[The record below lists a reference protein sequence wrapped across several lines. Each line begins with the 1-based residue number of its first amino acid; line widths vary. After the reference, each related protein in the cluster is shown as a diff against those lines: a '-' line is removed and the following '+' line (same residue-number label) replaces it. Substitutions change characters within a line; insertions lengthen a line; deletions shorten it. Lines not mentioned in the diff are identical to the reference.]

1 MPAETRDLSGSVVA
15 VTGASS
21 GIGQATARLLVEG
34 GAKVV
39 LGARRADRLESLVDE
54 LGADNALAV
63 PGDVRSPEDQAAL
76 VAAAVER
83 FGRLDSVVADAGMG
97 IYGGITD
104 ASDEELRTML
114 ETNLEGTVWT
124 VRAAVRQFRAAA
136 SGGDV
141 VIVASVAGL
150 RGGADEAVYAATK
163 FGQVGLSGSLD
174 REVRAEGIRVSTI
187 CPAGVKTE
195 FAIGDG
201 RTEGDPALDDY
212 LHPEDVAFA
221 IVTVLQQP
229 RRLRTTL
236 WEMWSM
242 KQSS

>member
-1 MPAETRDLSGSVVA
+1 MPAETRDLSGSVIA

-21 GIGQATARLLVEG
+21 GIGEATARLLVEA

-39 LGARRADRLESLVDE
+39 LGARRIDRLERLVTE
-54 LGADNALAV
+54 LGDGSAVAV
-63 PGDVRSPEDQAAL
+63 PGDVRSPEDQTAL

-83 FGRLDSVVADAGMG
+83 FGRLDSVVANAGIG

-104 ASDEELRTML
+104 ASDEALRKML
-114 ETNLEGTVWT
+114 ETNLDGTVWT
-124 VRAAVRQFRAAA
+124 IRAAVRQFRAAGG
-136 SGGDV
+136 GGDI
-141 VIVASVAGL
+141 VIVSSVAGL

-163 FGQVGLSGSLD
+163 FGQVGLGGSLD
-174 REVRAEGIRVSTI
+174 REVRGEGIRVSTI

-195 FAIGDG
+195 FAIGEG

-212 LHPEDVAFA
+212 LAPEDVAFA

-236 WEMWSM
+236 WAMWSM
-242 KQSS
+242 QQSS